1 MWNFTKMLSLSVPQL
16 LHLKKKLIIALAG
29 PPSWLSGKESTCN
42 AGDASL
48 TSESGRSPGKQNGN
62 PLLCSCLEN
71 PMDRA
76 TWQATVQRVAKSWT
90 WLK

>member
-42 AGDASL
+42 AGDQGL
-48 TSESGRSPGKQNGN
+48 IPGSGRSSGEG
-62 PLLCSCLEN
+62 
-71 PMDRA
+71 MA
-76 TWQATVQRVAKSWT
+76 THNSILAWKIPQTEELGRLQSMGLKKSQT
-90 WLK
+90 

>member
-1 MWNFTKMLSLSVPQL
+1 MWNFTKMQSLSVPQL

-42 AGDASL
+42 AGDAGL
-48 TSESGRSPGKQNGN
+48 IPESGRSPGKQNGN

-76 TWQATVQRVAKSWT
+76 TWQATVHRVTKSWT
-90 WLK
+90 

>member
-1 MWNFTKMLSLSVPQL
+1 MWNFTKMPSLSVPQL

-42 AGDASL
+42 AGDEGL
-48 TSESGRSPGKQNGN
+48 IPESGRSPGKQNGN

-71 PMDRA
+71 PMDRE
-76 TWQATVQRVAKSWT
+76 TWQATVHRVTKSWT
-90 WLK
+90 